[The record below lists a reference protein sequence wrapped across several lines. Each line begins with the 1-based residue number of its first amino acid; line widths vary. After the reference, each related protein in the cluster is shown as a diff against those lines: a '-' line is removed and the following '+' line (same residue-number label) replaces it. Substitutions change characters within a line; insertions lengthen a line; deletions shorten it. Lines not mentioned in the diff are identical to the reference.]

1 MIKYVFSEQLKKK
14 NMIQLLFFFTFF
26 MIIYFIIDYLN
37 MPYDQMVKTYSVSLV
52 VLNVFLNF
60 LMSFL
65 SALLFNVTTVM
76 GKLKLG
82 KTNGENLGFISILFG
97 ILTYG
102 CTSCVI
108 AFLGAIG
115 ISFSVIAL
123 PMAGLPYKLI
133 SVMLIVIGF
142 LWVMYEVK
150 KGVCKIK

>member
-1 MIKYVFSEQLKKK
+1 
-14 NMIQLLFFFTFF
+14 MIQLLLFFTFF

-37 MPYDQMVKTYSVSLV
+37 MPYDKMAKTYSLGLV
-52 VLNVFLNF
+52 FLNVFLNL

-133 SVMLIVIGF
+133 SVVLIVIGF

>member
-1 MIKYVFSEQLKKK
+1 
-14 NMIQLLFFFTFF
+14 MIQLLLFFTFF

-37 MPYDQMVKTYSVSLV
+37 MPYDEMAKTYSLGLV
-52 VLNVFLNF
+52 FLNVFLNL

-133 SVMLIVIGF
+133 SVVLIVIGF

>member
-1 MIKYVFSEQLKKK
+1 
-14 NMIQLLFFFTFF
+14 MIQLLLFFTFF

-37 MPYDQMVKTYSVSLV
+37 MPYDEMAKTYSLGLV
-52 VLNVFLNF
+52 FLNVFLNL

>member
-52 VLNVFLNF
+52 FLNVFLNL